1 MLSSGHQTVE
11 GQKSTMFLLFSF
23 FYPPYHSSFRL
34 CVLKAVV
41 FRGDQRTWHNAHFV
55 APSKI
60 WYTAVSQWRQ
70 SQGIF
75 HVCLSSD
82 SKHTFVISL
91 ENFKSGHDFSSILW
105 DQQEVFFYLW
115 MSKLNFL
122 FINEMQSVFIEE
134 QLTSDCFPVAKI
146 PFVSE
151 MESLILK
158 YPVDSHWQVR
168 SLKPSIYLLAFKFPL
183 GYTDSVIWYLPQLAI
198 HNCLYFQYP
207 QRD

>member
-1 MLSSGHQTVE
+1 MLVVINCPKPPVNGMSERAAIIVSFKEELFFRNSHTLYITIMFSTNPLSSGHQTVE
-11 GQKSTMFLLFSF
+11 GQKSTMFHLFSF

-34 CVLKAVV
+34 RILKAVV
-41 FRGDQRTWHNAHFV
+41 FRGDQTTRHNAHFV

-75 HVCLSSD
+75 LVCLSSD
-82 SKHTFVISL
+82 SKHAFVISL

-105 DQQEVFFYLW
+105 DQQEVLFYPW

-122 FINEMQSVFIEE
+122 FVSEMQSVFIEE

-146 PFVSE
+146 AFVSE
-151 MESLILK
+151 M
-158 YPVDSHWQVR
+158 
-168 SLKPSIYLLAFKFPL
+168 
-183 GYTDSVIWYLPQLAI
+183 
-198 HNCLYFQYP
+198 
-207 QRD
+207 